1 MSPVTRVTAIAVAVV
16 GVLLALVWWL
26 PTPGDESIRL
36 LEDDHD
42 RHVYFM
48 RGSFQPLHAV
58 PYLEVH
64 SEYPEV
70 ATWFCAIP
78 YLFMDAPADP
88 KAYEGKPP
96 PGLFERYA
104 NLYSTTM
111 AICLVLLVL
120 VSAKLCEHFR
130 RDPRWALV
138 MLLPSSVFFGFS
150 RYDALP
156 VLIVSASLLSL
167 VKGRPL
173 LAIFLVSI
181 GVLTKW
187 YAILF
192 LPFYLRYI
200 AVGLKRPWIPAL
212 AVSAATAA
220 LIVGTT
226 FISGSLRYAEIM
238 QEPGAKVRIANLPAA
253 ELPAAIATAVEKL
266 PEGMRDFATGGIRA
280 ALTPYLKQGGRISNP
295 GGLYQQISQKW
306 FDIESG
312 SVIEAKILR
321 ILAILQFC
329 IMLLAFVR
337 IESPLQLARF
347 MCLATAFFVL
357 FAKFYSPQW
366 VMWTN
371 ALALLF
377 MRNRLLIGVSIALD
391 LFIWTQFSIIR
402 GTSLRGTRNPDG
414 TFALTEFWYHLYD
427 VRIALTAL
435 FTLLVAVAILR
446 DRKDDPEF
454 SPA

>member
-1 MSPVTRVTAIAVAVV
+1 MSPVTRVTSIAVAIV

-26 PTPGDESIRL
+26 PTPSDDSIRL

-78 YLFMDAPADP
+78 YLFMDAPSDP
-88 KAYEGKPP
+88 KAYAGKPP
-96 PGLFERYA
+96 AGVFERYA

-120 VSAKLCEHFR
+120 ISAKLCEHFK

-138 MLLPSSVFFGFS
+138 MLLPSSLFFGFS

-167 VKGRPL
+167 VKGRHL
-173 LAIFLVSI
+173 LAIFLVSL

-200 AVGLKRPWIPAL
+200 AVGLKRPWLPAL

-220 LIVGTT
+220 LVVGTT
-226 FISGSLRYAEIM
+226 FISGGLRYAEIAK
-238 QEPGAKVRIANLPAA
+238 EPNAKAKIASLPAA
-253 ELPAAIATAVEKL
+253 ELPRSLAAVAEKL
-266 PEGMRDFATGGIRA
+266 PDGIRDFATGGTRA
-280 ALTPYLKQGGRISNP
+280 ALTPYLKQSGRISNP
-295 GGLYQQISQKW
+295 GGLYQQISQQW
-306 FDIESG
+306 FDIELG
-312 SVIEAKILR
+312 SPLEATILR
-321 ILAILQFC
+321 ILALLQFG
-329 IMLLAFVR
+329 IMILAIVR
-337 IESPLQLARF
+337 IRDPLQLARY

-391 LFIWTQFSIIR
+391 VFIWTQFSIVR
-402 GTSLRGTRNPDG
+402 GTWLRGPRNPDG
-414 TFALTEFWYHLYD
+414 IIAYSDFWYHLYD
-427 VRIALTAL
+427 VRIALTAM

-446 DRKDDPEF
+446 DAKDDPEF

>member
-1 MSPVTRVTAIAVAVV
+1 MSPVTRVTAIATAVV

-78 YLFMDAPADP
+78 YLFMDAPSDP

-96 PGLFERYA
+96 PGVFERYA

-111 AICLVLLVL
+111 ALCLVLLVL
-120 VSAKLCEHFR
+120 VSAKLCEHFK

-138 MLLPSSVFFGFS
+138 MLLPSSLFFGFS

-156 VLIVSASLLSL
+156 VLIVSASLFSL
-167 VKGRPL
+167 VKGRHL
-173 LAIFLVSI
+173 LAIFLLSV

-200 AVGLKRPWIPAL
+200 VVGLNRRWLPAL

-226 FISGSLRYAEIM
+226 FIRGGLRYAEIAK
-238 QEPGAKVRIANLPAA
+238 EPNAKTKIANLPAA
-253 ELPAAIATAVEKL
+253 ELPSSIAAVVEKL
-266 PEGMRDFATGGIRA
+266 PDGIRDFATGGIRA
-280 ALTPYLKQGGRISNP
+280 ALTPYLKQSGRISNP
-295 GGLYQQISQKW
+295 GGLYQQISQRW
-306 FDIESG
+306 FDIALGSPLEST
-312 SVIEAKILR
+312 ILR
-321 ILAILQFC
+321 ILALLQFG
-329 IMLLAFVR
+329 IMIFAIVR
-337 IESPLQLARF
+337 LQNPLQLARY

-391 LFIWTQFSIIR
+391 VFIWTQFSIVR
-402 GTSLRGTRNPDG
+402 GTWLRGPRNPDG
-414 TFALTEFWYHLYD
+414 IIAYSDFWYHLYD

-454 SPA
+454 SP